1 MPLNFSEVFNTYDI
15 FFVAPEIV
23 LTVWG
28 LLVVLV
34 DVGLARSMSPEARR
48 QRIGRLSLLG
58 VGLALVTA
66 AVVCFVPLFVRGDPH
81 PAEERTWISSQFA
94 TYLVNPD
101 PTIFFGT
108 IAGDVQSS
116 VFNLLYVALLG
127 LVVGLSMS
135 ASFTEE
141 WGEYFALLFWATV
154 GMMLLTAAEEL
165 VTLFLTLETMTICLY
180 LSTALEKTRRR
191 SAEAGL
197 KYFVYGSV
205 SSALFL
211 FGLSLVYG
219 MTGTTYL
226 DGIQKLLRTP
236 GTTAGLAGNMAG
248 AMAILLLMVGF
259 GFKIAAVPF
268 HQWAPDAYEG
278 APAPVAAWIATG
290 SKLASFVALMK
301 VFLHALL
308 PWSNP
313 STSVLGP
320 GWIGIV
326 AVIAAVTMTYGNFAA
341 LAQRNLKRMLAYS
354 SIAHAG
360 YILVGVAAVSVSY
373 RESTAAAAVLYYLIV
388 YAFANVGAF
397 ATAAWLIR
405 DKNSD
410 NIDDLNGLGFQEPL
424 LAVCI
429 LVLMLSLIGIPPLA
443 GFFGKLYVFMEALNQ
458 PKTDQP
464 ISLMW
469 LVALGL
475 FNSVVSAFLLREGLE
490 GDVPAPAGRQTAGT
504 GEPCDR
510 GPDRPRNDRRRD
522 LRNHARLAHDR
533 DAGRRSADA
542 DQTHRSAEG
551 RFRTVRAASPCGE
564 EAPASPDV
572 GRADR
577 DDEDHGQRHRRRAPN
592 PDSQQERRDE
602 CEERW
607 RRQARKRPG
616 IPRRAD
622 QLLVRTPRLRKRPV
636 RAASRQL
643 PGKSR
648 LEAVAMTGKASP

>member
-1 MPLNFSEVFNTYDI
+1 MPPPILRDVFFI
-15 FFVAPEIV
+15 APEIV

-28 LLVVLV
+28 LMVLLV
-34 DVGLARSMSPEARR
+34 DLSLARKFSPEVRR
-48 QRIGRLSLLG
+48 YRIGMLSLLG
-58 VGLALVTA
+58 IALALVA
-66 AVVCFVPLFVRGDPH
+66 AVVVCFVPIFVRAAMPG
-81 PAEERTWISSQFA
+81 ESQWWISPEFA
-94 TYLVNPD
+94 AYLLQSDD
-101 PTIFFGT
+101 PMIFAGT
-108 IAGDVQSS
+108 IAGDLQSS
-116 VFNLLYVALLG
+116 FFNLLYVALLG
-127 LVVGLSMS
+127 LVVSLSMAS
-135 ASFTEE
+135 SFTEE
-141 WGEYFALLFWATV
+141 LGEYFALLFWATV

-180 LSTALEKTRRR
+180 LSTALEKTRQR

-211 FGLSLVYG
+211 FGLSLIYG
-219 MTGTTYL
+219 MTGTTQL
-226 DGIQKLLRTP
+226 DGIQKLLKTT
-236 GTTAGLAGNMAG
+236 GTVGLSGNVAGG
-248 AMAILLLMVGF
+248 MAILLLLVGF

-290 SKLASFVALMK
+290 SKVASFIAMMK

-313 STSVLGP
+313 TTSVLGP

-360 YILVGVAAVSVSY
+360 YILVGVAAVSVAQEPRS
-373 RESTAAAAVLYYLIV
+373 AAAVLYYLIV

-397 ATAAWLIR
+397 AAAVWLVR

-443 GFFGKLYVFMEALNQ
+443 GFFGKLYLFMEALNQ
-458 PKTDQP
+458 PTTDRP
-464 ISLMW
+464 VSLIY

-475 FNSVVSAFLLREGLE
+475 FNSVISAFYYVRVLKAMFLR
-490 GDVPAPAGRQTAGT
+490 PP
-504 GEPCDR
+504 GEK
-510 GPDRPRNDRRRD
+510 
-522 LRNHARLAHDR
+522 RL
-533 DAGRRSADA
+533 
-542 DQTHRSAEG
+542 
-551 RFRTVRAASPCGE
+551 
-564 EAPASPDV
+564 APAS
-572 GRADR
+572 RAI
-577 DDEDHGQRHRRRAPN
+577 AVP
-592 PDSQQERRDE
+592 
-602 CEERW
+602 
-607 RRQARKRPG
+607 
-616 IPRRAD
+616 I
-622 QLLVRTPRLRKRPV
+622 LLGTIVVVIFGLLPQSLMSMM
-636 RAASRQL
+636 RAAAVPMLTDRIVVPPINTKDVKPRPPQVIPKGAPISSSMGDREAMNKMMQRAQQKKAGAPAKKGGA
-643 PGKSR
+643 PGKKGAGKANPSGAAPGKNDPAKKANSGAGASR
-648 LEAVAMTGKASP
+648 LAPAKAAGSGAVAMKVNASD

>member
-1 MPLNFSEVFNTYDI
+1 MPDYRDMFYLG
-15 FFVAPEIV
+15 PEIV
-23 LTVWG
+23 LAVWG
-28 LLVVLV
+28 ILVLLV
-34 DVGLARSMSPEARR
+34 DVGIARGLSLEARR
-48 QRIGRLSLLG
+48 RRIGVLSLIG
-58 VGLALVTA
+58 VGIALVAA
-66 AVVCFVPLFVRGDPH
+66 AVVCFVPLFVRGDTSVDRWWLS
-81 PAEERTWISSQFA
+81 AA
-94 TYLVNPD
+94 NAAYLLDPD
-101 PTIFFGT
+101 PLIFFGT
-108 IAGDVQSS
+108 VSGDVQSAF
-116 VFNLLYVALLG
+116 FNLLYVALLG

-135 ASFTEE
+135 SSFTEE
-141 WGEYFALLFWATV
+141 LGEYFALLFWATV

-219 MTGTTYL
+219 MTGTTQL
-226 DGIQKLLRTP
+226 DGIGNVLRT
-236 GTTAGLAGNMAG
+236 GATAGLSGNVAG
-248 AMAILLLMVGF
+248 ATAILLLMVGF

-290 SKLASFVALMK
+290 SKLASFVAMMK

-313 STSVLGP
+313 STSILGP

-360 YILVGVAAVSVSY
+360 YILVGVAAVSVSM
-373 RESTAAAAVLYYLIV
+373 ENSKAAAAVLYYLIV

-397 ATAAWLIR
+397 ATAAWLVR
-405 DKNSD
+405 DKDSD
-410 NIDDLNGLGFQEPL
+410 DIDDLNGLGYQEPM
-424 LAVCI
+424 LAICI

-458 PKTDQP
+458 PQTNQP
-464 ISLMW
+464 VSLIW

-475 FNSVVSAFLLREGLE
+475 FNSVVSAFYYVRVLKAMFMREPSE
-490 GDVPAPAGRQTAGT
+490 K
-504 GEPCDR
+504 
-510 GPDRPRNDRRRD
+510 
-522 LRNHARLAHDR
+522 RL
-533 DAGRRSADA
+533 
-542 DQTHRSAEG
+542 
-551 RFRTVRAASPCGE
+551 
-564 EAPASPDV
+564 APAS
-572 GRADR
+572 RAIAVPIVL
-577 DDEDHGQRHRRRAPN
+577 GTIVVVLFGIV
-592 PDSQQERRDE
+592 PDSLVSVMRSAAVTMLTKPVIVPAFDTEGLKPRPPQVIPAGPPIVRDPSALYGDMMKKAAQMKGAGG
-602 CEERW
+602 
-607 RRQARKRPG
+607 QAQKGGPAPG
-616 IPRRAD
+616 KKAQGKAKTGGGPSGKNSTEKSKSGAGAN
-622 QLLVRTPRLRKRPV
+622 RTPSAR
-636 RAASRQL
+636 
-643 PGKSR
+643 SR
-648 LEAVAMTGKASP
+648 LEAVAMKVSASP